1 MKLKKLKNIKIVPF
15 ECHNILDLFHQSSV
29 LITDFSS
36 AIFEYLVMDNPIVQT
51 NYYSLRLKYRLFP
64 ALFRRRMDHERQ
76 KQIDFSIICT
86 EPQELNVVIKKA
98 LDNTKKLSEKEKML
112 KKNFLGK

>member
-1 MKLKKLKNIKIVPF
+1 
-15 ECHNILDLFHQSSV
+15 
-29 LITDFSS
+29 
-36 AIFEYLVMDNPIVQT
+36 MDNPIIQT

-86 EPQELNVVIKKA
+86 EPQELNVVIEKA
-98 LDNTKKLSEKEKML
+98 LENTKKLSIKRKIA
-112 KKNFLGK
+112 KKKFLGKVDFKCADRILEAITHSGISIGA